1 MTMRN
6 GHREREVV
14 VITGASAGVGRATA
28 RRFAARGA
36 RIGLLARGLDGL
48 NATRIEVEAL
58 GGEALIL
65 PADVAD
71 ADEVREAARLVAHTW
86 GSIDVWINNAMVA
99 VFSPV
104 KEMTAGD
111 YARVTQVTYLGA
123 VNGTLAALA
132 HMLPRDRGVIVQV
145 SSALA
150 DRGVPLQSAH
160 FAAKRALAA
169 FSQSLRSELVGEGSH
184 VRVSVVELPTV
195 NTPQFDWTK
204 NRLQRQQ
211 HPITPIY
218 QPEVAAQAIAHAIAH
233 DRPRVRVGTRI
244 ETVLAERWAPRF
256 LDRYLARK
264 TYDAQ
269 QPAQPADPRRPSNL
283 WSPVRGDHGAHG
295 RFNEIARPR
304 SVRLWAT
311 VHRGLLSLATA
322 VVAAGTW
329 YGLRTLRRA

>member
-1 MTMRN
+1 MAMRN

-28 RRFAARGA
+28 RRFAAHGA
-36 RIGLLARGLDGL
+36 RIGLVARGLDGL
-48 NATRIEVEAL
+48 NAARIEVEAL

-86 GSIDVWINNAMVA
+86 GGIDVWINNAMVA

-169 FSQSLRSELVGEGSH
+169 FSQSLRSELLNDGSR
-184 VRVSVVELPTV
+184 VRISIVELPTM
-195 NTPQFDWTK
+195 NTPQFDWAK
-204 NRLQRQQ
+204 NRLRRQQ
-211 HPITPIY
+211 QPIAPIY
-218 QPEVAAQAIAHAIAH
+218 QPEVGAQAIAHTIEH
-233 DRPRVRVGTRI
+233 DRRRLRLGTRI

-264 TYDAQ
+264 TYEAQ
-269 QPAQPADPRRPSNL
+269 QLAQPSDPRRPSNL

-295 RFNEIARPR
+295 RFNEIARPH

-311 VHRGLLSLATA
+311 INRGLVSLATA

-329 YGLRTLRRA
+329 YGLRALRRA

>member
-1 MTMRN
+1 MAMRN

-48 NATRIEVEAL
+48 NAARIEVEAL

-86 GSIDVWINNAMVA
+86 GRIDVWINNAMVA

-132 HMLPRDRGVIVQV
+132 HMTPRDRGVIIQV

-169 FSQSLRSELVGEGSH
+169 FSQSLRRELLNDGSH
-184 VRVSVVELPTV
+184 VRVSVVDLPTM
-195 NTPQFDWTK
+195 NTPQFDWAK
-204 NRLQRQQ
+204 NRLRRQQ
-211 HPITPIY
+211 QPIPPIY
-218 QPEVAAQAIAHAIAH
+218 QPEVAARAIAHAVRY
-233 DRPRVRVGTRI
+233 DRRRLRLGRGSRPRWPSDGRRGSWIATWRGRP
-244 ETVLAERWAPRF
+244 T
-256 LDRYLARK
+256 
-264 TYDAQ
+264 
-269 QPAQPADPRRPSNL
+269 RPSS
-283 WSPVRGDHGAHG
+283 WRSPRIPGVPRTSG
-295 RFNEIARPR
+295 RRCAETTAR
-304 SVRLWAT
+304 T
-311 VHRGLLSLATA
+311 VASTSWPGR
-322 VVAAGTW
+322 AACASG
-329 YGLRTLRRA
+329 RR